1 MAAIVRYDRVPYPNP
16 VSIKNAGSK
25 ALQAG
30 QIVGV
35 KQLESREVY
44 TVDTAAAGDMLVMV
58 APSILFYDETK
69 TEFDFELK
77 QHEICRGYILQK
89 GEMYTVAKALFDGAN
104 EAGSKIT
111 VAEKEVAVVRE
122 VVNYEGQDSI
132 VIEIL

>member
-16 VSIKNAGSK
+16 VSIKNAGSI
-25 ALQAG
+25 ALQSG

-35 KQLESREVY
+35 KELESREVY
-44 TVDTAAAGDMLVMV
+44 TVNDAAAGDMLVMV

-89 GEMYTVAKALFDGAN
+89 GEMYTVAKALFSGA
-104 EAGSKIT
+104 EDAGDKVT
-111 VAEKEVAVVRE
+111 VATKEVAVVRE
-122 VVNYEGQDSI
+122 VVNYEGQESL

>member
-30 QIVGV
+30 EIVGV
-35 KQLESREVY
+35 KTLDSREVY
-44 TVDTAAAGDMLVMV
+44 TVDTAANGDMLVMV
-58 APSILFYDETK
+58 APSILFSDETK

-77 QHEICRGYILQK
+77 QHEICRGYILQR
-89 GEMYTVAKALFDGAN
+89 GEMYTIAKSFFSSAN
-104 EAGSKIT
+104 KDEKIT
-111 VAEKEVAVVRE
+111 VASEEIAIVRE
-122 VVNYEGQDSI
+122 IVNYEGQESL

>member
-16 VSIKNAGSK
+16 VSIKNAGTK
-25 ALQAG
+25 ALEAG

-35 KQLESREVY
+35 KELDSREVY
-44 TVDTAAAGDMLVMV
+44 TVDTAVAGDMLVMV

-77 QHEICRGYILQK
+77 QHEICRGYILQR
-89 GEMYTVAKALFDGAN
+89 GEMYTVAKSLFGDV
-104 EAGSKIT
+104 EAGAKIT

>member
-16 VSIKNAGSK
+16 VSIKNAGTT

-35 KQLESREVY
+35 KSLDSREVY
-44 TVDTAAAGDMLVMV
+44 TVDTAASGDQLVMV

-77 QHEICRGYILQK
+77 QHEICRGYILQR
-89 GEMYTVAKALFDGAN
+89 GEIYTIAKSFFNSASK
-104 EAGSKIT
+104 GSKIT
-111 VAEKEVAVVRE
+111 VAEEEIAVVRE
-122 VVNYEGQDSI
+122 IVNYEGQESL

>member
-16 VSIKNAGSK
+16 VSIKNAGTI

-35 KQLESREVY
+35 KELDSREVY
-44 TVDTAAAGDMLVMV
+44 TVDTAATGDMLVIV
-58 APSILFYDETK
+58 APSILFYDEAK

-77 QHEICRGYILQK
+77 KDEICRGYILQR
-89 GEMYTVAKALFDGAN
+89 GEMYTVAKALFGEV
-104 EAGSKIT
+104 EAGAKIT

-122 VVNYEGQDSI
+122 VVNYEGQESL